1 MRDSIAAGA
10 FPVLLAI
17 AEALASMLLM
27 LAAYLMSGGR
37 L

>member
-1 MRDSIAAGA
+1 MHDPVAHGA
-10 FPVLLAI
+10 FPVLLAV
-17 AEALASMLLM
+17 AEALASTLLM